1 MGKIGISLYPE
12 QITVDQATDYLT
24 MVRQF
29 GYRRLFTSLLQL
41 SGHQGRDQLAIF
53 KAVVAKANQLG
64 FQTIVDIA
72 PPLFKELGIDYQ
84 DLSFFHELGVWG
96 LRLDEGFTGQE
107 EALMTHNQ
115 YGLKIELNMS
125 AGTNAIDAIMAFGP

>member
-24 MVRQF
+24 MARQF

-84 DLSFFHELGVWG
+84 DLSFFHDLGVWG
-96 LRLDEGFTGQE
+96 CG
-107 EALMTHNQ
+107 LMRASPV
-115 YGLKIELNMS
+115 KRK
-125 AGTNAIDAIMAFGP
+125 P